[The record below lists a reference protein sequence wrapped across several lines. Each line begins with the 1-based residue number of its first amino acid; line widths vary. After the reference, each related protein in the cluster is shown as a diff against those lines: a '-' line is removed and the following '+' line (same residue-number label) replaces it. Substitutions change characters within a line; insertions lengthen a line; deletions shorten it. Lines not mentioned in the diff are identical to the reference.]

1 MSVGGW
7 PEVMRVLKA
16 SEKLLKATLNGD
28 AESVAEGLIR
38 HTPKQRLFSHTMMKI
53 LNP

>member
-28 AESVAEGLIR
+28 AESVAEALIR
-38 HTPKQRLFSHTMMKI
+38 HHRSSVCPHIQ
-53 LNP
+53 